1 MKRWPLNLKTPGKIA
16 PEKVTAGK
24 IDPDKIPQK
33 GYAGSFWEDRGDRFH
48 CGVDLYAPENTE
60 VLSIEEGIVTET
72 GLMTSPEILPYW
84 NPTYYVIIKNNSG
97 TFCKYGELAKYTVQ
111 KGDQIGSG
119 QLVGYVGMVLNCA
132 KIDNSSPPYIRK
144 LKNKNPS
151 MLHFELWKSKPITSH
166 RNYLGG
172 NWFSEEKPENL
183 IDPTEYLA
191 SLRD

>member
-16 PEKVTAGK
+16 PEKVTTGK
-24 IDPDKIPQK
+24 IDPVKIPQK
-33 GYAGSFWEDRGDRFH
+33 GEAGSFWEDRGDRFH
-48 CGVDLYAPENTE
+48 CGIDLYAPENTE
-60 VLSIEEGIVTET
+60 VLSIEEGIVSET

-84 NPTYYVIIKNNSG
+84 NPTYYVTIKNNSG
-97 TFCKYGELAKYTVQ
+97 TFCKYGELAEYTVQ
-111 KGDQIGSG
+111 KGDHVDSG

-132 KIDNSSPPYIRK
+132 KIDESSPPYIRK

-151 MLHFELWKSKPITSH
+151 MLHFELWKDKPITSH

-183 IDPTEYLA
+183 VDPTEYLA
-191 SLRD
+191 SIRN